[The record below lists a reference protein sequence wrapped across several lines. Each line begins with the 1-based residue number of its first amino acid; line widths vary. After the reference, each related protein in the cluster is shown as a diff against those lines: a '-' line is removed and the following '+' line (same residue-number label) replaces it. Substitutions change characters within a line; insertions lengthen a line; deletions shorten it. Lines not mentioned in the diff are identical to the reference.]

1 MIKKER
7 LEKYI
12 LIIYFV
18 IEIIL
23 YLSFLIIDLFF
34 NSSLNNIS
42 SLIKYSTIILNLLF
56 LIILSIFNFKIE
68 KIIVIFAFIF
78 TSISDYFLLF
88 KSDNNS
94 FLIGLI
100 TFNIVQLIYFFR
112 FHFLYFS
119 LKKFLLS
126 LILRII
132 FIVSIILIIY
142 FLLPSFYSLLNIL
155 ALIYFINLIFNFL
168 DPLIND
174 FKNSKNQFLAIGFFL
189 FILCDIN
196 VGIINALFYNNI
208 ISFLMRFFYLPSQ
221 VFLFYSANMDDKHIK
236 NNQ

>member
-1 MIKKER
+1 MKKEKI
-7 LEKYI
+7 EKDI
-12 LIIYFV
+12 LIIYFI

-34 NSSLNNIS
+34 NNSLNNVS
-42 SLIKYSTIILNLLF
+42 SLIKYSTIIINLLF
-56 LIILSIFNFKIE
+56 LIILTIFKFKIE
-68 KIIVIFAFIF
+68 KLIVIFAFIF
-78 TSISDYFLLF
+78 TSVSDYFLLF
-88 KSDNNS
+88 KNDNNS

-112 FHFLYFS
+112 FHYLYFS

-132 FIVSIILIIY
+132 LIISIILIIY
-142 FLLPSFYSLLNIL
+142 FLLPSFYSLLNII
-155 ALIYFINLIFNFL
+155 AIIYFINLVFNFL
-168 DPLIND
+168 DPLINNI
-174 FKNSKNQFLAIGFFL
+174 KKRKNQFLAIGFFF
-189 FILCDIN
+189 FILCDIS
-196 VGIINALFYNNI
+196 VGITNAIIYNFI

-221 VFLFYSANMDDKHIK
+221 VFLFYSVNMDDKHIK